1 MVPFDHADCWAYLA
15 TQAKVLELQIM
26 QQWNS
31 SSSVTTAAAG
41 SAVTIGKYD
50 AIHVGHQ
57 EIFAQLVS
65 IARTKDLTSVVLTFD
80 GHPNAVLDPTHVPF
94 PILGPKLRAEYIA
107 ATGVDATLTLD
118 FNSALAEMPAR
129 DFVELYLVKTLRAK
143 VVIVGEG
150 FKFGAHGSGTCD
162 TLRELAGEFG
172 FEVIEVPC
180 KRMNGEIVSTTAVR
194 QALERGDVAS
204 AADLLGRRHLTRG
217 VIEHGLKIGRT
228 IGFPTANMERGAEGY
243 LPLDGVYGG
252 WLIDGV
258 NRYPAAISIGINE
271 TFQTVP
277 RLAEAFVLDR
287 NDLDLYDHIVDFEY
301 VGFVRPTEKFN
312 GADEL
317 ISAIHRDIEK
327 VRLILR

>member
-1 MVPFDHADCWAYLA
+1 
-15 TQAKVLELQIM
+15 M
-26 QQWNS
+26 QQWIGT
-31 SSSVTTAAAG
+31 SSVTIAPSG

-57 EIFAQLVS
+57 EIFSRLVDIS
-65 IARTKDLTSVVLTFD
+65 KRSHLTSVVLTFD
-80 GHPNAVLDPTHVPF
+80 GHPNAVLDPKHIPL
-94 PILGPKLRAEYIA
+94 PILGPKLRAEYFS
-107 ATGVDATLTLD
+107 ATGVDATLTID
-118 FNSALAEMPAR
+118 FDSALSEMPAR
-129 DFVELYLVKTLRAK
+129 IFVEKYLIEKLNAK

-162 TLRELAGEFG
+162 TLRELAPEFG
-172 FEVIEVPC
+172 FEVIEVPS
-180 KRMNGEIVSTTAVR
+180 KRIDGEVVSTTAVR
-194 QALERGDVAS
+194 HALERGDVAS
-204 AADLLGRRHLTRG
+204 AAKLLGRNHLTRG

-243 LPLDGVYGG
+243 LPLDGVYAG
-252 WLIDGV
+252 WLVDGE

-271 TFQTVP
+271 TFQAVP

-287 NDLDLYDHIVDFEY
+287 KDLDLYDHVVDFEY

-312 GADEL
+312 GPDEL
-317 ISAIHRDIEK
+317 VAAIHRDIEK

>member
-1 MVPFDHADCWAYLA
+1 
-15 TQAKVLELQIM
+15 M

-31 SSSVTTAAAG
+31 SSAMTTSAAG

-50 AIHVGHQ
+50 AIHLGHQ
-57 EIFAQLVS
+57 EIFARLVRQ
-65 IARTKDLTSVVLTFD
+65 AKAHGLTSIVLTFE
-80 GHPNAVLDPTHVPF
+80 GHPNAILDPSHVPL

-107 ATGVDATLTLD
+107 GTGVDATFTLD
-118 FNSALAEMPAR
+118 FDLPLAEMSAR
-129 DFVELYLVKTLRAK
+129 DFVAEYLVKTLKAK

-150 FKFGAHGSGTCD
+150 FRFGSHGSGNCD
-162 TLRELAGEFG
+162 TLRELALEYG

-180 KRMNGEIVSTTAVR
+180 KRINGEIVSTTAVR
-194 QALERGDVAS
+194 QALERGDVTFATE
-204 AADLLGRRHLTRG
+204 LLGRRHLTRG

-243 LPLDGVYGG
+243 LPLDGVYAG
-252 WLIDGV
+252 WLVDGDE
-258 NRYPAAISIGINE
+258 RYPAAISIGINE
-271 TFQTVP
+271 TFQAVP

-317 ISAIHRDIEK
+317 IVAINRDIEK
-327 VRLILR
+327 VRDILR

>member
-1 MVPFDHADCWAYLA
+1 
-15 TQAKVLELQIM
+15 
-26 QQWNS
+26 
-31 SSSVTTAAAG
+31 
-41 SAVTIGKYD
+41 
-50 AIHVGHQ
+50 
-57 EIFAQLVS
+57 
-65 IARTKDLTSVVLTFD
+65 
-80 GHPNAVLDPTHVPF
+80 
-94 PILGPKLRAEYIA
+94 
-107 ATGVDATLTLD
+107 
-118 FNSALAEMPAR
+118 
-129 DFVELYLVKTLRAK
+129 
-143 VVIVGEG
+143 
-150 FKFGAHGSGTCD
+150 
-162 TLRELAGEFG
+162 
-172 FEVIEVPC
+172 
-180 KRMNGEIVSTTAVR
+180 MNGEIVSTTAVR

-258 NRYPAAISIGINE
+258 NRFPAAISIGINE

>member
-1 MVPFDHADCWAYLA
+1 M
-15 TQAKVLELQIM
+15 
-26 QQWNS
+26 
-31 SSSVTTAAAG
+31 TTAAAG

-50 AIHVGHQ
+50 AIHIGHQ

-65 IARTKDLTSVVLTFD
+65 IAMAKGLTSVVLTFD
-80 GHPNAVLDPTHVPF
+80 GHPNAILDPTHVPL
-94 PILGPKLRAEYIA
+94 PILGPRLRAEYIA
-107 ATGVDATLTLD
+107 ATGIDATLTLD
-118 FNSALAEMPAR
+118 FDTALAELPAR
-129 DFVELYLVKTLRAK
+129 DFVEQYLVNTLRVK

-150 FKFGAHGSGTCD
+150 FKFGAHGSGNCD

-180 KRMNGEIVSTTAVR
+180 KRINGEVVSTTAVR
-194 QALERGDVAS
+194 ESLERGDVSFVAQ
-204 AADLLGRRHLTRG
+204 LLGRRHLTRG
-217 VIEHGLKIGRT
+217 VIEHGLKIGRS

-252 WLIDGV
+252 WLVDG
-258 NRYPAAISIGINE
+258 NERYPAAISIGINE
-271 TFQTVP
+271 TFQAVP

-287 NDLDLYDHIVDFEY
+287 NDLDLYDHVVDFEY

-317 ISAIHRDIEK
+317 IVAIIRDIEK
-327 VRLILR
+327 VRDILR

>member
-1 MVPFDHADCWAYLA
+1 MN
-15 TQAKVLELQIM
+15 I
-26 QQWNS
+26 S
-31 SSSVTTAAAG
+31 SAG

-50 AIHVGHQ
+50 AIHIGHQ
-57 EIFAQLVS
+57 EIFHQLVATAKQHS
-65 IARTKDLTSVVLTFD
+65 LTSVVLTFD
-80 GHPNAVLDPTHVPF
+80 GHPNSVLNPDQVPR
-94 PILGPKLRAEYIA
+94 PILGSKLRAEYIA
-107 ATGVDATLTLD
+107 ETGIDATLTLEFD
-118 FNSALAEMPAR
+118 RALAELPAR
-129 DFVELYLVKTLRAK
+129 DFVEHYLASALQAK